1 MDRLAAK
8 RNQIRHACEHLGEN
22 DELLVS
28 QVMTSTPRCIAPETR
43 ALELVRL
50 FHTNEFRH
58 LLVKSPRGEL
68 LGVVSDRDVLRYL
81 GPDRP
86 NKDMLESVPAS
97 KVMSS
102 DVITVNPRMPL
113 RQAVSIMITHGIS
126 SLPVLADGLLVG
138 IITNTDLQ
146 VALQLLLATP
156 QSASGS
162 DGTSVRIDQLT
173 ASNE

>member
-8 RNQIRHACEHLGEN
+8 RNQIRHALEQLGDSE
-22 DELLVS
+22 ELLVS
-28 QVMTSTPRCIAPETR
+28 QVMTATPRCIPPETS

-50 FHTNEFRH
+50 FHSNEFRH
-58 LLVKSPRGEL
+58 LLVKSTRGEL

-86 NKDMLESVPAS
+86 SKEILDSVPAS

-102 DVITVNPRMPL
+102 DVITVNPSMPL

-146 VALQLLLATP
+146 VGLQLLLAAP
-156 QSASGS
+156 HVSAAADDRSK
-162 DGTSVRIDQLT
+162 V
-173 ASNE
+173 AS